1 MLISSKII
9 KQSSLFLK
17 GNSCLHD
24 SSSKIPLSDTTKI
37 QDLIPYV
44 ESLIWGGRKCNIECV
59 HQLEDFL
66 LSSFGPE
73 TQAQILEFKQV
84 TPELQTLF
92 DSILPSEKEVRLFLI
107 DFCNRKGIT
116 LETMQ
121 EVGHNLSPTEL
132 ADLPD
137 PSNKPPTDNQ
147 QPQNPHNPGPG
158 DYPNYPQPGF
168 PQYGGGFP
176 GAPGGGFP
184 QQNPYPQNVQGGG
197 SYPQFVGYNQGPNQN
212 IPYQNNGYSQ
222 PQHNFPP
229 HQNFSNQQ
237 SQQPNFPQQQS
248 QQPNFQSQ
256 QQQGQQSNFPNNQG
270 SFGPVQGKSQ
280 APQGNEN
287 MKNIS
292 NMTVPQDNNFDQ
304 TKATQTSGAY
314 PDFQRFTND
323 HPSQAGAVK
332 GTDDLD
338 DLDAKLKNI
347 RNGL

>member
-1 MLISSKII
+1 MRYADII
-9 KQSSLFLK
+9 KDNQTVIALSK
-17 GNSCLHD
+17 G
-24 SSSKIPLSDTTKI
+24 DTTKI

-66 LSSFGPE
+66 LASFGPE
-73 TQAQILEFKQV
+73 TQVQILEFKQV

-92 DSILPSEKEVRLFLI
+92 DSILPSEREVRLFLI
-107 DFCNRKGIT
+107 DFCNRHGIT
-116 LETMQ
+116 IETMQ

-137 PSNKPPTDNQ
+137 PSSKPPTDHQ
-147 QPQNPHNPGPG
+147 QPQNPFNPGPS

-168 PQYGGGFP
+168 PHYPGG
-176 GAPGGGFP
+176 AGGFP
-184 QQNPYPQNVQGGG
+184 QQNSYPQNVQGG
-197 SYPQFVGYNQGPNQN
+197 SYPQFVGYNQGVNPN
-212 IPYQNNGYSQ
+212 IPYQNNGFPQ
-222 PQHNFPP
+222 PNNFPP
-229 HQNFSNQQ
+229 HQNQQPNFQSQQGQQPNFSNQQ
-237 SQQPNFPQQQS
+237 SQPNFPQQQS
-248 QQPNFQSQ
+248 QQSNFQNQ
-256 QQQGQQSNFPNNQG
+256 QG
-270 SFGPVQGKSQ
+270 SFGPLQGKSQ
-280 APQGNEN
+280 VPQGNEN

-292 NMTVPQDNNFDQ
+292 NVTVPQDNFDPN
-304 TKATQTSGAY
+304 KATQTSGAY

-323 HPSQAGAVK
+323 HPSQAGGVK